1 MFRPLSGPG
10 SAPTG
15 SLGETLVRN
24 DNIDGKKSEFSP
36 VFVIFLLVE
45 KQTVRYDQ
53 RLRVNGGYQHGC
65 VSCVGCTCRSWSG
78 GVYERREF
86 KPVKKNPGN
95 RGRNQAMPGTLY
107 WGEETTSPSYRGS
120 SGGSRPYLQS
130 HRGLIASDRL
140 SSLVWIPISVNQP
153 SRVVHP

>member
-78 GVYERREF
+78 GVYERKEF
-86 KPVKKNPGN
+86 KPVKKTRAIEG
-95 RGRNQAMPGTLY
+95 GTKLCRVHY
-107 WGEETTSPSYRGS
+107 TGVRRPPLLVI
-120 SGGSRPYLQS
+120 GGLRV
-130 HRGLIASDRL
+130 A
-140 SSLVWIPISVNQP
+140 LVRISNLTVD
-153 SRVVHP
+153 